1 MSAKET
7 IDISEKNGILVC
19 TIKVPPRNY
28 AFSRTLV
35 YRTDN
40 VIEMLL
46 KKGYDIEQVI
56 ESTLVHNKPTKANA
70 YEGTWKV
77 KLTQKKNKKAIPKP
91 RKTKSTTKKTEE

>member
-1 MSAKET
+1 MSLKET

-28 AFSRTLV
+28 AFSRTLI

-46 KKGYDIEQVI
+46 RKGYNIDQVL
-56 ESTLVHNKPTKANA
+56 ESTLVHNKPSKTNS
-70 YEGTWKV
+70 YQGTWKF
-77 KLTQKKNKKAIPKP
+77 KLVETKP
-91 RKTKSTTKKTEE
+91 PPAPTKRATRSRATKKK